1 MRHLLCNLLI
11 LSLMPGISGVSAAD
25 EGDSFPAGFWISEKK
40 DTVVHIEPCD
50 DSLCGYISWVHP
62 DEEQLTPAGEPL
74 CEQKVLWGFE
84 ESSSEQGFWR
94 GGRIY
99 RADKDK
105 EYSGRIRVQ
114 NAGEIEVHGY
124 VGLPFL
130 GKTYTLTRVRESDYP
145 SCTGTTPSLTGMAD
159 E

>member
-1 MRHLLCNLLI
+1 MDGKRL
-11 LSLMPGISGVSAAD
+11 
-25 EGDSFPAGFWISEKK
+25 PAGFWISEKK
-40 DTVVHIEPCD
+40 DTVVRIEPCGD
-50 DSLCGYISWVHP
+50 ALCGYISWVHP

-114 NAGEIEVHGY
+114 NDDEIEVHGY
-124 VGLPFL
+124 IGLPFL
-130 GKTYTLTRVRESDYP
+130 GKTYTLTRVRESEYP
-145 SCTGTTPSLTGMAD
+145 SCTVPTPSLTGIAD

>member
-1 MRHLLCNLLI
+1 MRCLLKNLLVLFL
-11 LSLMPGISGVSAAD
+11 LSVGTALPAMDGK
-25 EGDSFPAGFWISEKK
+25 SFPAGFWISEKK
-40 DTVVHIEPCD
+40 DTVVRIEPCG
-50 DSLCGYISWVHP
+50 DSLCGYISWLHP
-62 DEEQLTPAGEPL
+62 DEEQTTPQGEPL

-84 ESSSEQGFWR
+84 ESSSKQGFWR

-114 NAGEIEVHGY
+114 NDDEIEVHGY
-124 VGLPFL
+124 IGLPFL
-130 GKTYTLTRVRESDYP
+130 GKTYNLTRVRETDYP
-145 SCTGTTPSLTGMAD
+145 ACEVTTPSLTGMTD